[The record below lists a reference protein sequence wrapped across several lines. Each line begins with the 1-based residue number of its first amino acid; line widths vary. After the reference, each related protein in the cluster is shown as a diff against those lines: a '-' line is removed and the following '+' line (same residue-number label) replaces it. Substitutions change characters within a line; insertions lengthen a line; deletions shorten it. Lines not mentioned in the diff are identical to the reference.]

1 MTVPRSL
8 RAARTLARYAAWA
21 LAVLLVLAG
30 LTALALESAWGKERL
45 RRLIVSQADRILT
58 GTLEVDRLSGSLLR
72 GVRLEGVRLVQDGV
86 PVVTIAD
93 ATVSYRLRELYQG
106 GTAIRHLDLR
116 GLRVVGA
123 KRADGRWNLA
133 SLVRSRPPSPP
144 GQKPGRLIAIE
155 AIVLH
160 DAQVELRDP
169 LTFGP
174 VRVPSRFEAVNG
186 TVALDLQ
193 SPAWK
198 LAFTDLTW
206 RGLEPDLTVDRLN
219 GGLATGPD
227 GWRFDRLRV
236 ATPRSAFTVDGGV
249 YAETPTSRL
258 GLRVDAERF
267 AFQEWSGLLPG
278 MRNIAVES
286 AFGLDLRG
294 TPDRLATTIDLRSNG
309 GTIRSAL
316 SLNTTVPGWH
326 GLGTADVSRLNV
338 SRWFNRPDRPSDI
351 TGHVTFDLDLDLG
364 RRFPRGRYAFRGA
377 HAAYLGYEA
386 DDVRA
391 RGTLTAEEAVLESVT
406 ATAYGANVRVDAGAI
421 GIDAPY
427 LYRFT
432 GRADGVDLRRV
443 PRDVPVPHVESALL
457 LDYDVRGQFTTGVL
471 VGTATFGPSE
481 FLGARIGDSAVGAI
495 DTSVTPF
502 TYSGRGGLSALSLRR
517 FGEGLDVAWMREPR
531 YDGTVDGQFHV
542 EGSGADAATMRLTG
556 GGRLARAELFD
567 GTLMDADVAIDIA
580 AGSLRGSYNGRF
592 AGVNPARA
600 IDDLRFTASLT
611 GSGQAGI
618 VVTDLLT
625 REVTLADYAIDGS
638 VTLAR
643 STLRGVDI
651 QRAFGDARLADQ
663 TLTVARL
670 ELSGPSGEAT
680 GHGTIELDD
689 VRSSSF
695 DYDVRRADLAR
706 VAGSQAAPLSGVLTT
721 AGRLTGRLTRP
732 RMTGTARV
740 TQVSAGRVSIDAGAV
755 DYDVTVP
762 TDDPYQ
768 AVATLSGRAGPVA
781 IAGQTF
787 PESTFSASYDRLA
800 ATLDLRGT
808 RTGGVNGSLKA
819 VGQLDLRRRTLDLS
833 RLDATV
839 QALGWRLPP
848 GTMPHISW
856 DGSRA
861 TIQGLA
867 LTDADTG
874 RQRLSVAG
882 DWSSDGQGALNVTA
896 AGVFIDTFAGALGRP
911 ARYGGRLDATAV
923 IRAASGGSPV
933 VTGLLTIVDGRI
945 RRLPFERFIA
955 TVEYDDGRL
964 NVEARL
970 DQAPGVWLTAIG
982 HVPLSLLDEGQPDR
996 PMRLAVRSSAI
1007 DLGILEGVTDVVN
1020 GVSGR
1025 LTLDLAVSGSGRDP
1039 HFEGTV
1045 DVANAA
1051 FAVRATGSRYKKG
1064 RLTATLSRDR
1074 VEVSTAHVE
1083 DGNGHTL
1090 DVTGSL
1096 GTHELRVGDLAVEV
1110 RARGFEVLRNEFGRT
1125 EVDAQLNLRGQ
1136 FESPRL
1142 TGRIGISEGELN
1154 VDEILDRVLLR
1165 PYATEADGAPAA
1177 DTELDALQALNPW
1190 SRIGLDLAIDSRGT
1204 LRMIGSNVQ
1213 VSAGTPLGLGNINV
1227 RAYGEV
1233 YLYKDPAQP
1242 LFVTGSLDSLVGTY
1256 AFQGRRFELDP
1267 TSAIV
1272 FRGDLNPELYVTVTR
1287 EISGVQA
1294 RVSIVGPLSEPE
1306 LRLASTPQL
1315 DDSNILAL
1323 IVFNTSIND
1332 LSALQQQELAVRAG
1346 TLAAGFLAT
1355 PLVTAL
1361 ERSLGL
1367 DILEIETGEVAGGT
1381 PKVTIG
1387 DEVAP
1392 GLVARFSRQ
1401 FGQQEYNEASIEY
1414 YLSRL
1419 FRIRATFSDAG
1430 STLARSTFRRVER
1443 AGVDLLV
1450 FFSF

>member
-1 MTVPRSL
+1 MTVPLSL
-8 RAARTLARYAAWA
+8 RVVGTAARYAAYA
-21 LAVLLVLAG
+21 VAVLLVLAG
-30 LTALALESAWGKERL
+30 LTAVAIESAWGKDRL
-45 RRLIVSQADRILT
+45 RRLIVSQAGRVLT
-58 GTLEVDRLSGSLLR
+58 GTLEIDRLSGSLLR

-106 GTAIRHLDLR
+106 GTSIQHLDLH

-123 KRADGRWNLA
+123 KGPDGRWNLA
-133 SLVRSRPPSPP
+133 ALVRSRQPSAP
-144 GQKPGRLIAIE
+144 GRQPGRLIAIE
-155 AIVLH
+155 TIALH

-174 VRVPSRFEAVNG
+174 VRVPARFEAVNG
-186 TVALDLQ
+186 TVALELR
-193 SPAWK
+193 SPTWR
-198 LAFTDLTW
+198 LAFTDLSW
-206 RGLEPDLTVDRLN
+206 RGLGPDLSVDRLN
-219 GGLATGPD
+219 GGLGSGPD
-227 GWRFDRLRV
+227 GWRFDRLGV
-236 ATPRSAFTVDGGV
+236 VTSRSSFTVDGGV
-249 YAETPTSRL
+249 YAGVPSSTL

-267 AFQEWSGLLPG
+267 AFQEWGGLLPG

-286 AFGLDLRG
+286 VFGLELRG
-294 TPDRLATTIDLRSNG
+294 TPDRLETTIDLRSNG

-316 SLNTTVPGWH
+316 SLDTTVPGWH
-326 GLGTADVSRLNV
+326 GTGTADVSRLNV

-351 TGHVTFDLDLDLG
+351 TGHATFDLDLDLG
-364 RRFPRGRYAFRGA
+364 RRFPRGRFAFEGP

-386 DDVRA
+386 DAVRA
-391 RGTLTAEEAVLESVT
+391 RGTLTTDAAVLESVT
-406 ATAYGANVRVDAGAI
+406 ATAYGANVRVDGGAI

-427 LYRFT
+427 AYRFT

-443 PRDVPVPHVESALL
+443 PSGVPVPHVESTLV
-457 LDYDVRGQFTTGVL
+457 LDYDVRGGFATATL
-471 VGTATFGPSE
+471 VGTAVFGSSE
-481 FLGARIGDSAVGAI
+481 FLGARIAAGAVGAI

-502 TYSGRGGLSALSLRR
+502 TYSGRGDISGLNLRR

-531 YDGTVDGQFHV
+531 YAGTVEGLFHV
-542 EGSGADAATMRLTG
+542 DGAGADAATMVLTG
-556 GGRLARAELFD
+556 GGRLTRATLFD
-567 GTLMDADVAIDIA
+567 GTLSDADVAVA
-580 AGSLRGSYNGRF
+580 VATGSLRASYSGRF

-600 IDDLRFTASLT
+600 MDDPRVDASLT
-611 GSGQAGI
+611 GTGQAHLA
-618 VVTDLLT
+618 VTGLLT

-638 VTLAR
+638 ATLAE
-643 STLRGVDI
+643 STLRGLDVRRGQI
-651 QRAFGDARLADQ
+651 EARLDDQ
-663 TLTVARL
+663 LLTVARL
-670 ELSGPSGEAT
+670 EVSGPAGDAT
-680 GHGTIELDD
+680 GHGTIALDD
-689 VRSSSF
+689 ERSSNF

-706 VAGSQAAPLSGVLTT
+706 VLASVSGGLTT
-721 AGRLTGRLTRP
+721 AGRVSGRMTRP
-732 RMTGTARV
+732 RITGTARI
-740 TQVSAGRVSIDAGAV
+740 TNAAADRVGIDAGVV
-755 DYDVTVP
+755 DYDATIP
-762 TDDPYQ
+762 TDDPAQ
-768 AVATLSGRAGPVA
+768 AVAMLSGKAGPIA
-781 IAGQTF
+781 IGGQVF
-787 PESTFSASYDRLA
+787 PESTFSATYDRLA

-808 RTGGVNGSLKA
+808 RTGGVNGALLA
-819 VGQLDLRRRTLDLS
+819 AGQLNVRRQTLDLS
-833 RLDATV
+833 RLDVTV
-839 QALGWRLPP
+839 QTVGWRLPS
-848 GTMPHISW
+848 GTMPHLSW
-856 DGSRA
+856 EGSRA
-861 TIQGLA
+861 TIQGLT
-867 LTDADTG
+867 LTDTDTG
-874 RQRLSVAG
+874 RQRLSATG
-882 DWSSDGQGALNVTA
+882 DWSADGQGTVNVVA
-896 AGVFIDTFAGALGRP
+896 AGVFIDTFAGALRRP
-911 ARYGGRLDATAV
+911 AGYGGRLDANAI
-923 IRAASGGSPV
+923 IRGVRGGPPL
-933 VTGLLTIVDGRI
+933 VTGDFTIVDGRV
-945 RRLPFERFIA
+945 RRLSFERFVA
-955 TVEYDDGRL
+955 TVQYDDGRL
-964 NVEARL
+964 NVDARL
-970 DQAPGVWLTAIG
+970 DQAPGVWLTAAG
-982 HVPLSLLDEGQPDR
+982 QVPLSLFAQDQPDR
-996 PMRLAVRSSAI
+996 PMRVALRSSAI
-1007 DLGILEGVTDVVN
+1007 DLGILEGVTDVVT
-1020 GVSGR
+1020 GVSGG
-1025 LTLDLAVSGSGRDP
+1025 LTLDLAVAGSGRDP

-1045 DVANAA
+1045 NVENAA
-1051 FAVRATGSRYKKG
+1051 FAVRATGSRYRKG
-1064 RLTATLSRDR
+1064 RVMATLSRDR
-1074 VEVSTAHVE
+1074 VDVSTIHVE
-1083 DGNGHTL
+1083 DGKGHAL

-1125 EVDAQLNLRGQ
+1125 EVDAELNLRGQ
-1136 FESPRL
+1136 FESPKL
-1142 TGRIGISEGELN
+1142 TGRIGISGGELN
-1154 VDEILDRVLLR
+1154 VDEILDRVLLG
-1165 PYATEADGAPAA
+1165 PYATEASAAPIGTA
-1177 DTELDALQALNPW
+1177 ELDALQALNPW
-1190 SRIGLDLAIDSRGT
+1190 DRLGLDLAIDSRGT

-1227 RAYGEV
+1227 RAFGEV

-1267 TSAIV
+1267 SSAIV